1 MGKLEKDLI
10 KAADNI
16 FKGAKWG
23 LVTGLVLGILMI
35 IIFFSL

>member
-1 MGKLEKDLI
+1 MGKLEKDLR

-16 FKGAKWG
+16 FEGAKWG
-23 LVTGLVLGILMI
+23 LVTGLILGILMI